1 MTMRIQSDTLRD
13 EIDQVLAIILKQKAK
28 LEAGIPGDE
37 MPANDM
43 NIEVWQYQ
51 FRGEV
56 LLAAE
61 RLMAIAEVLDS

>member
-1 MTMRIQSDTLRD
+1 MRIQSDTLRS
-13 EIDQVLAIILKQKAK
+13 EIDQVLALVLKQKEK
-28 LEAGIPGDE
+28 LDAGIPGDE
-37 MPANDM
+37 MPANEM

>member
-1 MTMRIQSDTLRD
+1 MRLHPDTLRD
-13 EIDQVLAIILKQKAK
+13 EMDQVLALLNKQKEK
-28 LEAGIPGDE
+28 LDAGIPGDE

-43 NIEVWQYQ
+43 NIEIWQYQ
-51 FRGEV
+51 LRGEV

>member
-1 MTMRIQSDTLRD
+1 MRLHPDTLRD
-13 EIDQVLAIILKQKAK
+13 EMDQVLALLNKQKAK
-28 LEAGIPGDE
+28 LDAGIPGDE

-43 NIEVWQYQ
+43 NIEIWQYQ
-51 FRGEV
+51 LRGEV